1 VNCDN
6 PFNVKAKNS
15 GFMFI
20 RQTIKDDVPAICRLQ
35 QRLFEEDGIHGFV
48 PETGEQ
54 IAKAISSYFLV
65 AVSDDEIIGFISGKI
80 CVSDGSVII
89 PEGESYL
96 EIENLYIVPEFRK
109 QGIGGK
115 LVDELLVRA
124 KQNGASYALLY
135 SATKDV
141 HGILKFY
148 ERHNF
153 QSWYVQMFQK
163 L

>member
-1 VNCDN
+1 
-6 PFNVKAKNS
+6 
-15 GFMFI
+15 MLI
-20 RQTIKDDVPAICRLQ
+20 RRANKTDVSIIHQLQ
-35 QRLFEEDGIHGFV
+35 NQLFEEESIYGFA
-48 PETGEQ
+48 PDSIKE
-54 IAKAISSYFLV
+54 INKSINHYLLV
-65 AVSDDEIIGFISGKI
+65 VEIKNEVIGFISGVIKI
-80 CVSDGSVII
+80 SEGLAVI

-96 EIENLYIVPEFRK
+96 EIENLYVVPQFRK

-115 LVDELLVRA
+115 LVDELLAEA
-124 KQNGASYALLY
+124 KRNKIAYASLY

-153 QSWYVQMFQK
+153 QSWYIQMFRK